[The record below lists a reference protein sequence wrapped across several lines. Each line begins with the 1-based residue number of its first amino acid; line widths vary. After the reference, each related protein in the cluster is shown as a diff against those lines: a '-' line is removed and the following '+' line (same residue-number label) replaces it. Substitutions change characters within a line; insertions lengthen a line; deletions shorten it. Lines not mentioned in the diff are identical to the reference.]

1 MLRNGMMGVL
11 LMVFSFPTLA
21 AANVAPDELVK
32 QTTEI
37 IMQKIKSE
45 RELVQSDPDRL
56 YQLVNEVVLPH
67 FDFEKM
73 SKWVLGKHWRR
84 ADQAQRQQFVSEFR
98 QLLVRTYA
106 KALLE
111 NVDQPVEYLPLRAKA
126 DAVDVTVSTEI
137 PQDGGF
143 PIPINYKMHLNDNGW
158 KVYDVNIDGISL
170 VTNYRTS
177 FSSEIRKSGIDGLLA
192 KLASRSSSP

>member
-11 LMVFSFPTLA
+11 LMALSFPALA
-21 AANVAPDELVK
+21 VANVAPDALVK

-37 IMQKIKSE
+37 IIQKIKADRQQIQNDPE
-45 RELVQSDPDRL
+45 RLFRLVD
-56 YQLVNEVVLPH
+56 EVVLPH

-73 SKWVLGKHWRR
+73 SKWVLGKYWRK
-84 ADQAQRQQFVSEFR
+84 ADQAQRQQFVYEFR

-111 NVDQPVEYLPLRAKA
+111 NVDQPVDFLPLRAKA

-143 PIPINYKMHLNDNGW
+143 PIPINYKMHLNDDGW

-177 FSSEIRKSGIDGLLA
+177 FSSEIRKNGIDGLLA
-192 KLASRSSSP
+192 KLSSRSSSP